1 MMYLHLT
8 RPLHSTGD
16 STVSRKMAQVNQYIT
31 IITSKA
37 HRITTTIIMRL
48 AVPRKV
54 PYLQSKF

>member
-1 MMYLHLT
+1 
-8 RPLHSTGD
+8 
-16 STVSRKMAQVNQYIT
+16 MAQVNQYIT

-54 PYLQSKF
+54 PYLPSKF